1 MAYTTPKKFS
11 EAWGPAGPADIS
23 TCVTSLV
30 DAAVKGLTP
39 ILGPH
44 GLAPI
49 DFALLR
55 LLLEV
60 EEWTTTQLADVL
72 PLAPSGISRSVTR
85 LVGMGLIKRR
95 RLLSDRRVVILTLT
109 DEGTA
114 LTRGLHNSVQS
125 YHARL
130 CEGVSEEEM
139 EVFASVS
146 SRVKANYASMG
157 RCG

>member
-1 MAYTTPKKFS
+1 MADATPKKLS
-11 EAWGPAGPADIS
+11 GTWGSAGPADIS

-39 ILGPH
+39 ILVPH

-49 DFALLR
+49 DLALLR

-60 EEWTTTQLADVL
+60 EEWTTTQLADAL
-72 PLAPSGISRSVTR
+72 SLAPSGISRSVAR
-85 LVGMGLIKRR
+85 LVDMGLIKRR

-109 DEGTA
+109 NEGAA
-114 LTRGLHNSVQS
+114 LTQDLHKCVQS
-125 YHARL
+125 YHSRL
-130 CEGVSEEEM
+130 CQGVSEEDM

-146 SRVKANYASMG
+146 ARVKVNYATMA
-157 RCG
+157 RCE

>member
-1 MAYTTPKKFS
+1 MAYTTPNKFS
-11 EAWGPAGPADIS
+11 EAWGSAGPADIS
-23 TCVTSLV
+23 TCITDLV
-30 DAAVKGLTP
+30 NAAVKGLAP
-39 ILGPH
+39 ILSPH

-55 LLLEV
+55 LLLEA
-60 EEWTTTQLADVL
+60 EEWTTTQLADAL

-109 DEGTA
+109 DKGTA
-114 LTRGLHNSVQS
+114 LTQGLHNSVQS

-130 CEGVSEEEM
+130 YQGVSEEEM

-146 SRVKANYASMG
+146 SRVKANYATMG